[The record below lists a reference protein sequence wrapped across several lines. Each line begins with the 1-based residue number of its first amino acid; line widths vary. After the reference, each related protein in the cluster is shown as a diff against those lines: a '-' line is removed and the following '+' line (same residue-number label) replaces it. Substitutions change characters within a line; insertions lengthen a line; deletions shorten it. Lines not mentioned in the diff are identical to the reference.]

1 MPAIHYTPRVF
12 ESTLSETLVITNR
25 VEEVAKYTDFM
36 KSVMERLQLDTSFA
50 RQLRLAVEEALVN
63 VIDYAYPSEIEG
75 NIELHIMSDGHTL
88 KTVIKDYGVA
98 FDPTTQQMADTS
110 LSAEERQIGGLGILL
125 VRELMDTV
133 NYERYDGMN
142 ILTLTKKLK

>member
-1 MPAIHYTPRVF
+1 
-12 ESTLSETLVITNR
+12 
-25 VEEVAKYTDFM
+25 
-36 KSVMERLQLDTSFA
+36 
-50 RQLRLAVEEALVN
+50 
-63 VIDYAYPSEIEG
+63 
-75 NIELHIMSDGHTL
+75 
-88 KTVIKDYGVA
+88 
-98 FDPTTQQMADTS
+98 MADTS